1 MKIGRKRKG
10 KAEIPT
16 SSMSDIA
23 FLLIIFFMATTKF
36 DVKEGIKIVLPQA
49 TDKQENQVQTLTL
62 TEKEMTRLQILADG
76 QIVVNK
82 EAPRVIESGELDAL
96 IQQKVKENQD
106 MIFKIITDREAKYSE
121 MIRVVDR
128 LKAAKIEK
136 ISLSTN

>member
-10 KAEIPT
+10 RAEIPT

-36 DVKEGIKIVLPQA
+36 DVKEGIRIVLPQA
-49 TDKQENQVQTLTL
+49 AAESEQQTQSLTL
-62 TEKEMTRLQILADG
+62 TEKEMTRLQITADG

-82 EAPRVIESGELDAL
+82 EAPRFYESAELDML
-96 IQQKVKENQD
+96 IQQKVKINPQ
-106 MIFKIITDREAKYSE
+106 MIFKIITDREAKYND
-121 MIRVVDR
+121 MIRIVDR

>member
-1 MKIGRKRKG
+1 MKIGRKRKA
-10 KAEIPT
+10 KSEIPT
-16 SSMSDIA
+16 ASTSDIA

-49 TDKQENQVQTLTL
+49 TQKQEGQTQSLTL

-76 QIVVNK
+76 LIVVNK
-82 EAPRVIESGELDAL
+82 EAPRTLENNDLDAL
-96 IQQKVKENQD
+96 IQQKVKVNPD
-106 MIFKIITDREAKYSE
+106 MIFKVITDREAKYSE
-121 MIRVVDR
+121 MVRVVDR

>member
-1 MKIGRKRKG
+1 MKIGRKRKA
-10 KAEIPT
+10 KSEIPT
-16 SSMSDIA
+16 ASTSDIA

-49 TDKQENQVQTLTL
+49 TQKQEGQTQSLTL

-76 QIVVNK
+76 LIVVNK
-82 EAPRVIESGELDAL
+82 EAPRALENNDIDAL
-96 IQQKVKENQD
+96 IQQKVKINPD
-106 MIFKIITDREAKYSE
+106 MIFKVITDREAKYSE
-121 MIRVVDR
+121 MVRVVDR

>member
-23 FLLIIFFMATTKF
+23 FLLIVFFMATTKF
-36 DVKEGIKIVLPQA
+36 DVKEGIRIVLPQA
-49 TDKQENQVQTLTL
+49 ADEGAEQTQTLTL
-62 TEKEMTRLQILADG
+62 TENEMTRLQITEDG
-76 QIVVNK
+76 RIAVNND
-82 EAPRVIESGELDAL
+82 APRNFESGELDAL
-96 IQQKVKENQD
+96 IQQKVRINQQ
-106 MIFKIITDREAKYSE
+106 MIFKVITDREAAYND

>member
-23 FLLIIFFMATTKF
+23 FLLIVFFMATTKF
-36 DVKEGIKIVLPQA
+36 DVKEGIRIVLPQA
-49 TDKQENQVQTLTL
+49 ADEGAEQTQTLTL
-62 TEKEMTRLQILADG
+62 TENEMTRLQITEDG
-76 QIVVNK
+76 RIAVNND
-82 EAPRVIESGELDAL
+82 APRVFETGELDAL
-96 IQQKVKENQD
+96 IQQKVRINQQ
-106 MIFKIITDREAKYSE
+106 MIFKVITDREAAYND

>member
-49 TDKQENQVQTLTL
+49 TEKQENQVQSLTL

-82 EAPRVIESGELDAL
+82 EAPRTIESGELDAL

-106 MIFKIITDREAKYSE
+106 MIFKVITDREAKYSE
-121 MIRVVDR
+121 MVRVVDR